1 VIIRLEGFEQQ
12 IKFIVVLVVIKII
25 FFIRTTKKHFGLLT
39 PLWTNFIAATH
50 DGAREYTNKK
60 TTVRYYPFR
69 ERDKTKKNQFKIS
82 DKLLSQNYGFAAF
95 GSGDQALRTEA
106 VEAQFSAI
114 NLNSVSCW
122 TMFITAN
129 AYLLLL
135 LMIVTRRLVNSNSR

>member
-1 VIIRLEGFEQQ
+1 
-12 IKFIVVLVVIKII
+12 VVLVVIKII

-39 PLWTNFIAATH
+39 PLWTNLLPLHA
-50 DGAREYTNKK
+50 GAKEYTNKK

-82 DKLLSQNYGFAAF
+82 DKLLSQNYGFSAF
-95 GSGDQALRTEA
+95 GSGDQAMWTEA

-122 TMFITAN
+122 TMIITAN

-135 LMIVTRRLVNSNSR
+135 LMIVTKRLVKQH